1 MITILGLAL
10 GALFIAVPLCVAQAY
25 GVALGGKIAAAFAK
39 MLLRVGVCGLA
50 VHYLVQSGSMLLCG
64 VMALVVAMYY
74 VVSVVVR
81 ARLSLVQFIVPVGA
95 GLLGA
100 VMVAASVLLFANVAV
115 GSDFCLRYALPV
127 VAMLSGGIADPMAK
141 ALATYYMGLRHHNH
155 LYYYLI
161 GNGASVG
168 EALRYLQKRA
178 LEKSMQPGIRTM
190 ATTAAGVS
198 PVMMWTMLMGG
209 RTPLEAAAWQ
219 VLLTAAVF
227 AAAVVAVWIALEV
240 ARKYVVDGYAMLKVK
255 GASADVASA
264 DGKNAAAKS
273 EADDVMN
280 VKNVTNVI
288 NDSNF
293 SNSPNF
299 SNDSVEP
306 KDYTN
311 NEQI

>member
-127 VAMLSGGIADPMAK
+127 VAMLSGGIADPMSK

-255 GASADVASA
+255 GAADDKS
-264 DGKNAAAKS
+264 DAAKS
-273 EADDVMN
+273 AADDVMN

-288 NDSNF
+288 NDPNVV
-293 SNSPNF
+293 NDKNF
-299 SNDSVEP
+299 SNDSE
-306 KDYTN
+306 
-311 NEQI
+311 

>member
-100 VMVAASVLLFANVAV
+100 VTVAASVLLFANVAV

-198 PVMMWTMLMGG
+198 PVVMWTMLMGG
-209 RTPLEAAAWQ
+209 RTALEAAAWQ

-255 GASADVASA
+255 GASAD
-264 DGKNAAAKS
+264 GKNAAAKS
-273 EADDVMN
+273 AADDVMN

-288 NDSNF
+288 ND
-293 SNSPNF
+293 PNVVNDKDF
-299 SNDSVEP
+299 SNDSE
-306 KDYTN
+306 
-311 NEQI
+311 

>member
-100 VMVAASVLLFANVAV
+100 VTVAASVLLFANVAV

-178 LEKSMQPGIRTM
+178 LEKSMQPGVRTM

-198 PVMMWTMLMGG
+198 PVVMWTMLMGG
-209 RTPLEAAAWQ
+209 RTALEAAAWQ

-255 GASADVASA
+255 GASAD
-264 DGKNAAAKS
+264 GKSDAAKS
-273 EADDVMN
+273 AADDVMN

-288 NDSNF
+288 ND
-293 SNSPNF
+293 PNVVNDKDF
-299 SNDSVEP
+299 SNDSE
-306 KDYTN
+306 
-311 NEQI
+311 

>member
-1 MITILGLAL
+1 M
-10 GALFIAVPLCVAQAY
+10 FIAVPLCVAQAY

-100 VMVAASVLLFANVAV
+100 VTVAASVLLFANVAV

-198 PVMMWTMLMGG
+198 PVVMWTMLMGG

-255 GASADVASA
+255 GAADGKS
-264 DGKNAAAKS
+264 DEGKNAAAKS
-273 EADDVMN
+273 AADDVMN

-288 NDSNF
+288 NDSNV
-293 SNSPNF
+293 SYSPNF

>member
-100 VMVAASVLLFANVAV
+100 VTVAASVLLFANVAV

-198 PVMMWTMLMGG
+198 PVVMWTMLMGG
-209 RTPLEAAAWQ
+209 RTALEAAAWQ

-255 GASADVASA
+255 GASAD
-264 DGKNAAAKS
+264 GKNAAAKS
-273 EADDVMN
+273 AADDVMN

-288 NDSNF
+288 ND
-293 SNSPNF
+293 PNVVNDKDF
-299 SNDSVEP
+299 PNDSELP

>member
-1 MITILGLAL
+1 M
-10 GALFIAVPLCVAQAY
+10 FIAVPLCVAQAY

-64 VMALVVAMYY
+64 VMALVVALYY

-127 VAMLSGGIADPMAK
+127 VAMLSGGIADPMSK

-198 PVMMWTMLMGG
+198 PVVMWTMLMGG
-209 RTPLEAAAWQ
+209 RTALEAAAWQ

-255 GASADVASA
+255 GAADDKSDAA
-264 DGKNAAAKS
+264 KNA
-273 EADDVMN
+273 ADDVMN

-288 NDSNF
+288 ND
-293 SNSPNF
+293 PNVVNDKDF
-299 SNDSVEP
+299 PNDSELP

>member
-127 VAMLSGGIADPMAK
+127 VAMLSGGIADPMSK

-255 GASADVASA
+255 GA
-264 DGKNAAAKS
+264 
-273 EADDVMN
+273 ADD
-280 VKNVTNVI
+280 KS
-288 NDSNF
+288 D

-299 SNDSVEP
+299 PNDSELP

>member
-100 VMVAASVLLFANVAV
+100 VTVAASVLLFANVAV

-198 PVMMWTMLMGG
+198 PVVMWTMLMGG

-255 GASADVASA
+255 GAADGKS
-264 DGKNAAAKS
+264 DEGKNAAAKS
-273 EADDVMN
+273 AADDVMN

-288 NDSNF
+288 NDSNV
-293 SNSPNF
+293 SYSPNF

>member
-64 VMALVVAMYY
+64 VMALAVAMYY

-100 VMVAASVLLFANVAV
+100 VMVAASVLLFANVAI

-198 PVMMWTMLMGG
+198 PVVMWTMLMGG
-209 RTPLEAAAWQ
+209 KTPLEAAAWQ

-255 GASADVASA
+255 SA
-264 DGKNAAAKS
+264 
-273 EADDVMN
+273 ADDVMN

-288 NDSNF
+288 NDSNAVNDKNF
-293 SNSPNF
+293 SNTTNF
-299 SNDSVEP
+299 SNDSE
-306 KDYTN
+306 
-311 NEQI
+311 

>member
-64 VMALVVAMYY
+64 VMALAVAMYY

-198 PVMMWTMLMGG
+198 PVVMWTMLMGG
-209 RTPLEAAAWQ
+209 RTALEAAAWQ

-255 GASADVASA
+255 GAADDKS
-264 DGKNAAAKS
+264 DAAKS
-273 EADDVMN
+273 AADDVMN

-288 NDSNF
+288 ND
-293 SNSPNF
+293 PNVVNDKDF
-299 SNDSVEP
+299 PNDSELP

>member
-127 VAMLSGGIADPMAK
+127 VAMLSGGIADPMSK

-178 LEKSMQPGIRTM
+178 IEKSMQPGIRTM

-255 GASADVASA
+255 GAADDKS
-264 DGKNAAAKS
+264 DAAKS
-273 EADDVMN
+273 AADDVMN

-288 NDSNF
+288 NDPNVV
-293 SNSPNF
+293 NDKNF
-299 SNDSVEP
+299 SNDSE
-306 KDYTN
+306 
-311 NEQI
+311 

>member
-1 MITILGLAL
+1 M
-10 GALFIAVPLCVAQAY
+10 FIAVPLCVAQAY

-64 VMALVVAMYY
+64 VMALAVAMYY

-198 PVMMWTMLMGG
+198 PVVMWTMLMGG
-209 RTPLEAAAWQ
+209 RTALEAAAWQ

-255 GASADVASA
+255 GAA
-264 DGKNAAAKS
+264 DGKS
-273 EADDVMN
+273 DADKD
-280 VKNVTNVI
+280 
-288 NDSNF
+288 
-293 SNSPNF
+293 F
-299 SNDSVEP
+299 SNDSELP

>member
-39 MLLRVGVCGLA
+39 MLLRVGGCGLA

-64 VMALVVAMYY
+64 VMALAVAMYY

-100 VMVAASVLLFANVAV
+100 VTVAASVLLFANVAV

-190 ATTAAGVS
+190 ATTAVGVS
-198 PVMMWTMLMGG
+198 PVVMWTMLMGG

-255 GASADVASA
+255 GA
-264 DGKNAAAKS
+264 
-273 EADDVMN
+273 ADDVMN

-288 NDSNF
+288 NDSNVVNDKNF
-293 SNSPNF
+293 SNTTNF
-299 SNDSVEP
+299 SNDSE
-306 KDYTN
+306 
-311 NEQI
+311 

>member
-100 VMVAASVLLFANVAV
+100 VTVAASVLLFANVAV

-198 PVMMWTMLMGG
+198 PVVMWTMLMGG
-209 RTPLEAAAWQ
+209 RTALEAAAWQ

-255 GASADVASA
+255 GASAD
-264 DGKNAAAKS
+264 GKNAAAKS
-273 EADDVMN
+273 AADDVMN

-288 NDSNF
+288 NDSNVVNDKDF
-293 SNSPNF
+293 P
-299 SNDSVEP
+299 NDSELP

>member
-1 MITILGLAL
+1 M
-10 GALFIAVPLCVAQAY
+10 FIAVPLCVAQAY

-127 VAMLSGGIADPMAK
+127 VAMLSGGIADPMSK

-255 GASADVASA
+255 GASADVKSE
-264 DGKNAAAKS
+264 AAKS
-273 EADDVMN
+273 AADDVMN

-288 NDSNF
+288 NDSNVVNDKDF
-293 SNSPNF
+293 P
-299 SNDSVEP
+299 NDSELP
-306 KDYTN
+306 KRLY
-311 NEQI
+311 EQ

>member
-1 MITILGLAL
+1 MAL

-100 VMVAASVLLFANVAV
+100 VTVAASVLLFANVAV

-178 LEKSMQPGIRTM
+178 LEKSMQPGVRTM

-198 PVMMWTMLMGG
+198 PVVMWTMLMGG
-209 RTPLEAAAWQ
+209 RTALEAAAWQ

-255 GASADVASA
+255 GASAD
-264 DGKNAAAKS
+264 GKNAAAKS
-273 EADDVMN
+273 AADDVMN

-288 NDSNF
+288 ND
-293 SNSPNF
+293 PNVVNDKDF
-299 SNDSVEP
+299 SNDSE
-306 KDYTN
+306 
-311 NEQI
+311 

>member
-64 VMALVVAMYY
+64 VMALAVAMYY

-100 VMVAASVLLFANVAV
+100 VMVAASVLLFANVAI

-198 PVMMWTMLMGG
+198 PVVMWTMLMGG
-209 RTPLEAAAWQ
+209 RTALEAAAWQ

-255 GASADVASA
+255 GA
-264 DGKNAAAKS
+264 
-273 EADDVMN
+273 ADDVMN

-288 NDSNF
+288 NDSNVVNDKNF
-293 SNSPNF
+293 SNTTNF
-299 SNDSVEP
+299 SNDSE
-306 KDYTN
+306 
-311 NEQI
+311 

>member
-127 VAMLSGGIADPMAK
+127 VAMLSGGIADPMSK

-255 GASADVASA
+255 GAADDKS
-264 DGKNAAAKS
+264 DAAKS
-273 EADDVMN
+273 AADDVMN

-288 NDSNF
+288 NDSNVVNDKDF
-293 SNSPNF
+293 P
-299 SNDSVEP
+299 NDSELP

>member
-64 VMALVVAMYY
+64 VMALAVAMYY

-100 VMVAASVLLFANVAV
+100 VTVAASVLLFANVAV

-198 PVMMWTMLMGG
+198 PVVMWTMLMGG

-273 EADDVMN
+273 AADDVMN

-288 NDSNF
+288 NNTNVVNDTNL

-299 SNDSVEP
+299 PNDSE
-306 KDYTN
+306 
-311 NEQI
+311 

>member
-39 MLLRVGVCGLA
+39 MLLRVGVCGVA

-64 VMALVVAMYY
+64 VMALAVAMYY

-178 LEKSMQPGIRTM
+178 IEKSMQPGIRTM

-198 PVMMWTMLMGG
+198 PVVMWTMLMGG
-209 RTPLEAAAWQ
+209 RTALEAAAWQ

-255 GASADVASA
+255 GAA
-264 DGKNAAAKS
+264 DGKS
-273 EADDVMN
+273 DADKDFP
-280 VKNVTNVI
+280 
-288 NDSNF
+288 NDS
-293 SNSPNF
+293 
-299 SNDSVEP
+299 E
-306 KDYTN
+306 
-311 NEQI
+311 

>member
-25 GVALGGKIAAAFAK
+25 GVALGGKIAVAFAK

-64 VMALVVAMYY
+64 VMALAVAMYY

-100 VMVAASVLLFANVAV
+100 VTVAASVLLFANVAV

-168 EALRYLQKRA
+168 EAMRYLQKRA

-198 PVMMWTMLMGG
+198 PVVMWTMLMGG

-273 EADDVMN
+273 AADDVVN

-288 NDSNF
+288 NDSNVV
-293 SNSPNF
+293 NDKNF
-299 SNDSVEP
+299 SNDSE
-306 KDYTN
+306 
-311 NEQI
+311 

>member
-1 MITILGLAL
+1 M
-10 GALFIAVPLCVAQAY
+10 FIAVPLCVAQAY

-64 VMALVVAMYY
+64 VMALAVAMYY

-127 VAMLSGGIADPMAK
+127 VAMLSGGIADPMSK

-198 PVMMWTMLMGG
+198 PVVMWTMLMGG
-209 RTPLEAAAWQ
+209 RTALEAAAWQ

-255 GASADVASA
+255 GA
-264 DGKNAAAKS
+264 
-273 EADDVMN
+273 ADD
-280 VKNVTNVI
+280 KS
-288 NDSNF
+288 D

-299 SNDSVEP
+299 PNDSELP

>member
-100 VMVAASVLLFANVAV
+100 VTVAASVLLFANVAV

-178 LEKSMQPGIRTM
+178 LEKSMQPGVRTM

-198 PVMMWTMLMGG
+198 PVVMWTMLMGG
-209 RTPLEAAAWQ
+209 RTALEAAAWQ

-255 GASADVASA
+255 GASAD
-264 DGKNAAAKS
+264 GKNAAAKS
-273 EADDVMN
+273 AADDVMN

-288 NDSNF
+288 ND
-293 SNSPNF
+293 PNVVNDKDF
-299 SNDSVEP
+299 SNDSE
-306 KDYTN
+306 
-311 NEQI
+311 

>member
-64 VMALVVAMYY
+64 VMAIVVAMYY

>member
-1 MITILGLAL
+1 M
-10 GALFIAVPLCVAQAY
+10 FIAVPLCVAQAY

-127 VAMLSGGIADPMAK
+127 VAMLSGGIADPMSK

-255 GASADVASA
+255 GASADVKSE
-264 DGKNAAAKS
+264 AAKS
-273 EADDVMN
+273 AADDVMN

-288 NDSNF
+288 ND
-293 SNSPNF
+293 PNVVNDKDF
-299 SNDSVEP
+299 PNDSELP

>member
-64 VMALVVAMYY
+64 VMALAVAMYY

-100 VMVAASVLLFANVAV
+100 VTVAASVLLFANVAV

-127 VAMLSGGIADPMAK
+127 VAMLSGGIADPMSK

-198 PVMMWTMLMGG
+198 PVVMWTMLMGG

-255 GASADVASA
+255 GTSA
-264 DGKNAAAKS
+264 
-273 EADDVMN
+273 DVMN

-288 NDSNF
+288 NDTNVVNDKNF
-293 SNSPNF
+293 SNTTNF
-299 SNDSVEP
+299 SNDSE
-306 KDYTN
+306 
-311 NEQI
+311 

>member
-1 MITILGLAL
+1 
-10 GALFIAVPLCVAQAY
+10 
-25 GVALGGKIAAAFAK
+25 
-39 MLLRVGVCGLA
+39 
-50 VHYLVQSGSMLLCG
+50 
-64 VMALVVAMYY
+64 
-74 VVSVVVR
+74 
-81 ARLSLVQFIVPVGA
+81 
-95 GLLGA
+95 
-100 VMVAASVLLFANVAV
+100 
-115 GSDFCLRYALPV
+115 
-127 VAMLSGGIADPMAK
+127 
-141 ALATYYMGLRHHNH
+141 MGLRHHNH

-178 LEKSMQPGIRTM
+178 IEKSMQPGIRTM

-198 PVMMWTMLMGG
+198 PVVMWTMLMGG

-219 VLLTAAVF
+219 VLITAAVF
-227 AAAVVAVWIALEV
+227 AAAVAAVWIALEV

-255 GASADVASA
+255 GAA
-264 DGKNAAAKS
+264 DGKSDDGKND
-273 EADDVMN
+273 ADDVMN

>member
-1 MITILGLAL
+1 M
-10 GALFIAVPLCVAQAY
+10 FIAVPLCVAQAY

-127 VAMLSGGIADPMAK
+127 VAMLSGGIADPMSN

-255 GASADVASA
+255 GASAD
-264 DGKNAAAKS
+264 GKSDAAKS
-273 EADDVMN
+273 AADDVMN

-288 NDSNF
+288 NDSNVVNDKDF
-293 SNSPNF
+293 P
-299 SNDSVEP
+299 NDSELP

>member
-1 MITILGLAL
+1 M
-10 GALFIAVPLCVAQAY
+10 FIAVPLCVAQAY

-64 VMALVVAMYY
+64 VMALAVAMYY

-100 VMVAASVLLFANVAV
+100 VTVAASVLLFANVAV

-198 PVMMWTMLMGG
+198 PVVMWTMLMGG
-209 RTPLEAAAWQ
+209 RTALEAAAWQ

-255 GASADVASA
+255 GASAD
-264 DGKNAAAKS
+264 GKSDAAK
-273 EADDVMN
+273 N
-280 VKNVTNVI
+280 FP
-288 NDSNF
+288 NDS
-293 SNSPNF
+293 
-299 SNDSVEP
+299 ELP

>member
-1 MITILGLAL
+1 LHTYSKKNSYNVITILGLAL

-64 VMALVVAMYY
+64 VMALAVAMYY

-198 PVMMWTMLMGG
+198 PVVMWTMLMGG

-255 GASADVASA
+255 GAA
-264 DGKNAAAKS
+264 DGKS
-273 EADDVMN
+273 D
-280 VKNVTNVI
+280 
-288 NDSNF
+288 

-299 SNDSVEP
+299 PNDSELP

>member
-64 VMALVVAMYY
+64 VMALAVAMYY

-100 VMVAASVLLFANVAV
+100 VTVAASVLLFANVAV

-198 PVMMWTMLMGG
+198 PVVMWTMLMGG

-273 EADDVMN
+273 AADDVMN

-288 NDSNF
+288 NDSNVVNGKNF
-293 SNSPNF
+293 SNTTNF
-299 SNDSVEP
+299 SNDSE
-306 KDYTN
+306 
-311 NEQI
+311 

>member
-127 VAMLSGGIADPMAK
+127 VAMLSGGIADPMSK

-255 GASADVASA
+255 GAADDKS
-264 DGKNAAAKS
+264 DAAKS
-273 EADDVMN
+273 AADDVMN

-288 NDSNF
+288 ND
-293 SNSPNF
+293 PNVVNDKDF
-299 SNDSVEP
+299 SNDSE
-306 KDYTN
+306 
-311 NEQI
+311 

>member
-1 MITILGLAL
+1 M
-10 GALFIAVPLCVAQAY
+10 FIAVPLCVAQAY

-127 VAMLSGGIADPMAK
+127 VAMLSGGIADPMSK

-178 LEKSMQPGIRTM
+178 IEKSMQPGIRTM

-255 GASADVASA
+255 GAADDKS
-264 DGKNAAAKS
+264 DAAKS
-273 EADDVMN
+273 AADDVMN

-288 NDSNF
+288 NDPNVV
-293 SNSPNF
+293 NDKNF
-299 SNDSVEP
+299 SNDSE
-306 KDYTN
+306 
-311 NEQI
+311 

>member
-127 VAMLSGGIADPMAK
+127 VAMLSGGIADPMSK

-255 GASADVASA
+255 GASADVKSE
-264 DGKNAAAKS
+264 AAKS
-273 EADDVMN
+273 AADDVMN

-288 NDSNF
+288 NDSNVVNDKDF
-293 SNSPNF
+293 P
-299 SNDSVEP
+299 NDSELP
-306 KDYTN
+306 KRLY
-311 NEQI
+311 EQ

>member
-227 AAAVVAVWIALEV
+227 ATAVVAVWIALEV

-255 GASADVASA
+255 GAADDKS
-264 DGKNAAAKS
+264 DAAKS
-273 EADDVMN
+273 AADDVMN

-288 NDSNF
+288 NDPNVV
-293 SNSPNF
+293 NDKNF
-299 SNDSVEP
+299 SNDSE
-306 KDYTN
+306 
-311 NEQI
+311 

>member
-1 MITILGLAL
+1 MAL

-227 AAAVVAVWIALEV
+227 ATAVVAVWIALEV

-255 GASADVASA
+255 GAADDKS
-264 DGKNAAAKS
+264 DAAKS
-273 EADDVMN
+273 AADDVMN

-288 NDSNF
+288 NDPNVV
-293 SNSPNF
+293 NDKNF
-299 SNDSVEP
+299 SNDSE
-306 KDYTN
+306 
-311 NEQI
+311 

>member
-1 MITILGLAL
+1 M
-10 GALFIAVPLCVAQAY
+10 FIAVPLCVAQAY

-64 VMALVVAMYY
+64 VMALAVAMYY

-100 VMVAASVLLFANVAV
+100 VTVAASVLLFANVAV

-198 PVMMWTMLMGG
+198 PVVMWTMLMGG
-209 RTPLEAAAWQ
+209 RTALEAAAWQ

-255 GASADVASA
+255 GA
-264 DGKNAAAKS
+264 
-273 EADDVMN
+273 ADDKSDAD
-280 VKNVTNVI
+280 KNFP
-288 NDSNF
+288 NDS
-293 SNSPNF
+293 
-299 SNDSVEP
+299 ELP

>member
-100 VMVAASVLLFANVAV
+100 VTVAASVLLFANVAV

-198 PVMMWTMLMGG
+198 PVVMWTMLMGG
-209 RTPLEAAAWQ
+209 RTALEAAAWQ

-255 GASADVASA
+255 GASADGKSDA
-264 DGKNAAAKS
+264 DK
-273 EADDVMN
+273 DFP
-280 VKNVTNVI
+280 
-288 NDSNF
+288 NDS
-293 SNSPNF
+293 
-299 SNDSVEP
+299 ELP

>member
-1 MITILGLAL
+1 M
-10 GALFIAVPLCVAQAY
+10 FIAVPLCVAQAY

-64 VMALVVAMYY
+64 VMALAVAMYY

-255 GASADVASA
+255 GAA
-264 DGKNAAAKS
+264 DGKS
-273 EADDVMN
+273 DADKDFP
-280 VKNVTNVI
+280 
-288 NDSNF
+288 NDS
-293 SNSPNF
+293 
-299 SNDSVEP
+299 ELP